1 MLRSAYRDRMTRES
15 RRPWWLLLATFGA
28 PVALLAAAATALVRE
43 GAVLVHQCV
52 TGDGAAG
59 WLGLRLAL
67 LRMDGD
73 CPSGTL
79 AVGGDS
85 RQVMGVVAIVA
96 LPVLLTH
103 LAGLGVGLGL
113 VALLRRLLSGAV
125 AVLRAVAPRLPVAR
139 PMVVAPRRAPITVTC
154 QAMVDRL
161 VTSSL
166 HRRGP
171 PALQPV

>member
-1 MLRSAYRDRMTRES
+1 MRLSAYRDRMTRER
-15 RRPWWLLLATFGA
+15 RRPWWLLLATFAA
-28 PVALLAAAATALVRE
+28 PVTLLAVAAASLVRE

-52 TGDGAAG
+52 AGDGAAG

-67 LRMDGD
+67 LRVDGD
-73 CPSGTL
+73 CPTGSL
-79 AVGGDS
+79 AVGGDG
-85 RQVMGVVAIVA
+85 RHVMGVVAIVA

-113 VALLRRLLSGAV
+113 VALLRRLLTVAV
-125 AVLRAVAPRLPVAR
+125 AVLRAVAPRLPVTRA
-139 PMVVAPRRAPITVTC
+139 VVVGPRRAPITVTC

-171 PALQPV
+171 PVLRLV